1 MTVESRGTSN
11 TNDRG
16 SAEAR
21 RQRKR
26 WLFGTWA
33 ADVDVVTY
41 DEWRELST
49 ALLRESG
56 TFNSP
61 QWQIADAPIGMVA
74 VRSGL
79 GRPVVRCFRCGTLC
93 DWESVEID
101 RIKPGC
107 EGGRYAK
114 NNIRPVCG
122 PCNKVLA
129 GEWVKR
135 RNAKRKA
142 TNARRRQ
149 LRAEAKAHLEAEA
162 AKCAAISAG
171 GAGGGYYI

>member
-26 WLFGTWA
+26 WLFETWG
-33 ADVDVVTY
+33 ADVDVVTPAEMDDLDY
-41 DEWRELST
+41 EFFMDGLDDLSRVGLFT
-49 ALLRESG
+49 AFITDGVYVL
-56 TFNSP
+56 P
-61 QWQIADAPIGMVA
+61 K
-74 VRSGL
+74 GL
-79 GRPVVRCFRCGTLC
+79 GRPAVRCFRCGRLL
-93 DWESVEID
+93 DWDSVEID

-107 EGGRYAK
+107 EGGRYHK

-129 GEWVKR
+129 GEYVRK
-135 RNAKRKA
+135 RNAKRKKRNEQA
-142 TNARRRQ
+142 RARRRD
-149 LRAEAKAHLEAEA
+149 AKQTAYAALNHL
-162 AKCAAISAG
+162 G
-171 GAGGGYYI
+171 